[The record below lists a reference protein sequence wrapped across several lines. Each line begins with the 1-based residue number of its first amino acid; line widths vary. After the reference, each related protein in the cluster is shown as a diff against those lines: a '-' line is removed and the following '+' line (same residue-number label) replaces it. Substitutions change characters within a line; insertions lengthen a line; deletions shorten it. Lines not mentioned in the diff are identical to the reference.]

1 MMRFIVSSIAAAI
14 AFVGPASAE
23 LPRHPDAP
31 ARESQI
37 GEGAQSVSIPL
48 NDGTTLAADLY
59 LPDSA
64 GPHPV
69 ILEVT
74 PYGRRST
81 FSSSVEHGFWTGHGY
96 AFIVVDARGT
106 GASEGTHTFMADA
119 RRDGPQIVEWA
130 AAQRWS
136 SGKVGMRGSSYS
148 GTYPIQTAIG
158 RPRGLA
164 CISPNANF
172 QSGFDGPPFLG
183 GAFMQGWALGWT
195 PHVTPVLAGKAAP
208 VDYDKLLSH
217 RPLLTAD
224 LAAHGVEI
232 PVYRQF
238 LEHQTSDN
246 MWADVHLSLEDY
258 RRINVPALTF
268 TGWYDTTLPGSI
280 ANYRAM
286 RGLAAS
292 ADDQWI
298 IVGPWD
304 HYGASEGG
312 YSRNTGQPID
322 RLGALAVE
330 SRGYKPGQRMAREFF
345 DWCLKGTTSRPAWPS
360 VQMFVP
366 GQNRWIEAERFP
378 SPLVKSRKLFLGGAG
393 RANAISSQ
401 GLLEAAPSQNALD
414 EYTHNPANPVR
425 SDLPANGRRVQAGG
439 LIGPV
444 DISHQLARPDVL
456 TYATPPLT
464 TPVTLLGNARL
475 SIYVQ
480 ADVPDFDM
488 VALLEDVAPNGTAI
502 RLDSGWAGVLRAR
515 YRSGSGRLALLKPDE
530 TVKLE
535 VNLGEKGHTLG
546 VGHRLRLSVFSSAYP
561 FISVNPG
568 TGNDIATDNAS
579 PRSARITILRGSSYP
594 SALSLEVLEPRVQP
608 SK

>member
-1 MMRFIVSSIAAAI
+1 MGQISVKTYAAN
-14 AFVGPASAE
+14 GS
-23 LPRHPDAP
+23 L
-31 ARESQI
+31 
-37 GEGAQSVSIPL
+37 L
-48 NDGTTLAADLY
+48 NDN
-59 LPDSA
+59 
-64 GPHPV
+64 
-69 ILEVT
+69 
-74 PYGRRST
+74 
-81 FSSSVEHGFWTGHGY
+81 
-96 AFIVVDARGT
+96 
-106 GASEGTHTFMADA
+106 
-119 RRDGPQIVEWA
+119 Q
-130 AAQRWS
+130 Q
-136 SGKVGMRGSSYS
+136 
-148 GTYPIQTAIG
+148 
-158 RPRGLA
+158 
-164 CISPNANF
+164 
-172 QSGFDGPPFLG
+172 
-183 GAFMQGWALGWT
+183 
-195 PHVTPVLAGKAAP
+195 
-208 VDYDKLLSH
+208 
-217 RPLLTAD
+217 
-224 LAAHGVEI
+224 
-232 PVYRQF
+232 
-238 LEHQTSDN
+238 
-246 MWADVHLSLEDY
+246 
-258 RRINVPALTF
+258 
-268 TGWYDTTLPGSI
+268 
-280 ANYRAM
+280 
-286 RGLAAS
+286 
-292 ADDQWI
+292 
-298 IVGPWD
+298 
-304 HYGASEGG
+304 
-312 YSRNTGQPID
+312 
-322 RLGALAVE
+322 
-330 SRGYKPGQRMAREFF
+330 
-345 DWCLKGTTSRPAWPS
+345 
-360 VQMFVP
+360 
-366 GQNRWIEAERFP
+366 
-378 SPLVKSRKLFLGGAG
+378 

-608 SK
+608 FK